1 MEIDNKKILIG
12 AGILVIGYLLY
23 KKSVQLKEMKCI
35 SKYHQYREE
44 NSRLFEL
51 ERYLSPEKQMNQQRQ
66 WMKINCN

>member
-44 NSRLFEL
+44 NSRLFE
-51 ERYLSPEKQMNQQRQ
+51 
-66 WMKINCN
+66 